1 MEGSWGWEWWGK
13 ELGEW
18 VLKWIAPIVADD
30 VPRNVIGDSA
40 RIMQVFTNL
49 IGNSIKF
56 TSKGRI
62 LVRGRLANPESS
74 GQHRRTFSSFSLE
87 RLKDAALPDAIV
99 IVFEV
104 DDTGPGIDPGVY
116 LSCSLCL
123 PWNHRIT
130 RMRAFPYRLMPQ
142 LQLA

>member
-1 MEGSWGWEWWGK
+1 
-13 ELGEW
+13 
-18 VLKWIAPIVADD
+18 
-30 VPRNVIGDSA
+30 
-40 RIMQVFTNL
+40 MQVFTNL

-116 LSCSLCL
+116 SML
-123 PWNHRIT
+123 PFIG
-130 RMRAFPYRLMPQ
+130 LG
-142 LQLA
+142 L